1 MPPMTQDPQSV
12 DARAVANLL
21 LDRAAA
27 LQIPITNL
35 ALQKL
40 LYFAHGRFLVS
51 KGRPLVNGF
60 FEAWKF
66 GPVHPVVYRC
76 FNGNGYRPITNRAA
90 RKDLLSG
97 LNVPLV
103 APRDPEIIQ
112 VVEQVL
118 STMGRLSASQLVAIS
133 HAPDGPWDLIAN
145 GSGTN
150 LGLGLRICDKV
161 TVDRFRFQ
169 KVSVSVPLDL
179 GDTLEE
185 APPS

>member
-1 MPPMTQDPQSV
+1 MPPLTQDPQSV

-21 LDRAAA
+21 LDKAAA
-27 LQIPITNL
+27 LDIPISNL

-40 LYFAHGRFLVS
+40 LYFAHGRFLVD

-76 FNGNGYRPITNRAA
+76 FSANGPKYIINRAIK
-90 RKDLLSG
+90 KDILSG
-97 LNVPLV
+97 LHIIVSP
-103 APRDPEIIQ
+103 PRDQDIHEGI
-112 VVEQVL
+112 ERVL
-118 STMGRLSASQLVAIS
+118 LTMGRMSASQLVAVS
-133 HAPDGPWDLIAN
+133 HASGGPWDVIAN
-145 GSGTN
+145 GPGTN

-161 TVDRFRFQ
+161 IKDRFRFQ
-169 KVSVSVPLDL
+169 KVSVSVPPGL